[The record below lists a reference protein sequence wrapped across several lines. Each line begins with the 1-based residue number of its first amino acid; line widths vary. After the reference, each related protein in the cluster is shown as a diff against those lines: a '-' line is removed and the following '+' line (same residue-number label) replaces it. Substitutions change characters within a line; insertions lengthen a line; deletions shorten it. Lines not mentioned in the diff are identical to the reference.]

1 MTNPNNAVGTPAAF
15 SGRTSVKAF
24 NNITGAFTP
33 GIINGW
39 DCAPVSGLT
48 VAVGGTAG
56 IRDIAVA
63 GDANGNRTTI
73 SNISEAPIEVAM
85 GASPATYNRID
96 AIVAYVEP
104 SPTGDNST
112 QDNPMACGIIPVAGT
127 AAANPD
133 QPTDAQIR
141 AAITTDGGT
150 GSSAYYC
157 ILALITRTPGQT
169 EIAIGSIIPPTKSL
183 THSTIAATF
192 QPATNTTVAV
202 STSAWTAIPLSQW
215 SGDAMKIDADGKLTL
230 PGGRVKLGGQAT
242 LWISGAAS
250 GTAQNITVR
259 ARLDGINMQVANG
272 QLLITP
278 GASGFRCSVSLG
290 ETVFTPP
297 AGSKLVLEAQVYAGT
312 ASATTVRAVGAHI
325 TVQTI

>member
-39 DCAPVSGLT
+39 GCAPVSGLT
-48 VAVGGTAG
+48 VAVGGSAG

-63 GDANGNRTTI
+63 EDANGNRTTI

-85 GASPATYNRID
+85 GSSPATYNRID

-127 AAANPD
+127 AAANPA

-150 GSSAYYC
+150 GASAYYC

-169 EIAIGSIIPPTKSL
+169 TIASGNIIPAIRSL
-183 THSTIAATF
+183 IHSTMAATF
-192 QPATNTTVAV
+192 QPAGNTTVAV
-202 STSAWTAIPLSQW
+202 STSAWTPIPLSQW
-215 SGDAMKIDADGKLTL
+215 SGDAMEIDAAGKPTF
-230 PGGRVKLGGQAT
+230 PRGRVKLGGQAT
-242 LWISGAAS
+242 LWISGAAN
-250 GTAQNITVR
+250 GAAQNITVR
-259 ARLDGINMQVANG
+259 ARIDGTNTQIANG
-272 QLLITP
+272 QLLVTP
-278 GASGFRCSVSLG
+278 GATGFRCSISLG

-297 AGSKLVLEAQVYAGT
+297 ANSKLVLEAQVYAGT
-312 ASATTVRAVGAHI
+312 VSATTVRSGGAHI